1 MSETPGL
8 VLAFAM
14 GMVTFLT
21 PCLLPLVPAYI
32 SFISGHSLAEIRSAE
47 KSEKVTRSVMVPA
60 IFFVLGFSIIFLILG
75 ATAGALGQALVKLG
89 PILIRVGGALVIF
102 FGLQLIG
109 VFKLMPLLK
118 EKRYQGEI
126 RATGPVKAFLF
137 GLAFAFGW
145 SPCIGPILAS
155 ILVVAA
161 NQDTMLKGILLLLA
175 YSLGM
180 AVPFLLTAALIEQFF
195 GFFERIKPHFR
206 KIEISAGAILILVG
220 ILMVFD
226 RYRWLKY
233 YLEQILPESLRRMG

>member
-1 MSETPGL
+1 M

-32 SFISGHSLAEIRSAE
+32 SFISGHSLAELQS
-47 KSEKVTRSVMVPA
+47 SERTGKVSRSVLVTA
-60 IFFVLGFSIIFLILG
+60 IFFVLGFSVIFLILG
-75 ATAGALGQALVKLG
+75 AMAGALGQVLISLK
-89 PILIRVGGALVIF
+89 PILIRVGGALVIL
-102 FGLQLIG
+102 FGLQLLG
-109 VFKLMPLLK
+109 LFQFLPLLR

-126 RATGPVKAFLF
+126 KGTGPLKAFLF

-180 AVPFLLTAALIEQFF
+180 AVPFLLTAALVERFF
-195 GFFERIKPHFR
+195 SFFNRIKPHFR
-206 KIEISAGAILILVG
+206 KIEIGAGTILILVG
-220 ILMVFD
+220 VLMMFD

-233 YLEQILPESLRRMG
+233 YLEMILPESLRRLG